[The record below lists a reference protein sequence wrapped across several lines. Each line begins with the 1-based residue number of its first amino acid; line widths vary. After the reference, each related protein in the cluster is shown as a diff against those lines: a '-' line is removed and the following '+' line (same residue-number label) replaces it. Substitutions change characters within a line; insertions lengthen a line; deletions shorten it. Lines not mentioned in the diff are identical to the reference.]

1 MTETVRSRGVKKKSS
16 INNYKKSTL
25 NMRIYKEKNIKEM
38 EKVMFTGKSV
48 ALHIHIMRSL
58 KSTIIFNLE
67 NQSEKN
73 H

>member
-1 MTETVRSRGVKKKSS
+1 MSKKAPLITIK
-16 INNYKKSTL
+16 IHLKYEDIQ
-25 NMRIYKEKNIKEM
+25 RKNIKEM
-38 EKVMFTGKSV
+38 EKVMFIGKSV